1 MQTRSQGSGNLLL
14 YRDDIDRIQRELRE
28 QQATSNPVVMANEV
42 NANELPGNIG
52 AGDAPR
58 NHHQRAG
65 IVPPPIQNN
74 NFEIKSGLISM
85 IQSNKFHGLPME
97 DPLDHL
103 DNFDRLCSLTKIN
116 GVSEDSFKLRLFPF
130 SLGDKAHLWEKTLPV
145 DSVDTLDDCKKAF
158 LAKFFSNSR
167 TARLR
172 NEISGFNQK
181 NSESF
186 AEAWERFKGYSTQCP
201 HHGFKKAS
209 LLSTLYRGAL
219 PKIRML
225 LDTTSN
231 GNFLNK
237 DVAEGWE
244 LVENLA
250 QSDGNYN
257 ENYDRTNRGSSDS
270 EDRHKR
276 RTKLLMIRLTNWCLL
291 NREMSTTLQKK
302 SLHNSKKGRILL
314 LRRSNNVANPQD
326 QVYPPQNQP
335 PQAKP
340 FIPYNQG
347 YNQKQNF
354 GPPGF
359 TQQPQQTSAQDSEM
373 KTLLHQLVQ
382 GQASCSMTMDKKLAE
397 LTTRIDCSYNDL
409 NIKIDALNT
418 RVKTMEGHIASTSA
432 PKHPGQLP
440 RNSVQNPKEY
450 AHAITTVSTS
460 ATADS
465 GIQEGEVL
473 RPRSRQEIELDF
485 FAWLVERAYDPSNPI
500 RIPPAYEPKPYFPER
515 IAQVNARIF
524 QKHKMMFIKC
534 IKELEEKIPLVD
546 TPKEVIMERPQ
557 EAQQIVELSFE
568 CSAIIQRKVIPKKL
582 ADRSVR
588 VPHGMLEDL
597 PVKIGSIEIPT
608 DFVVLE
614 MDEEPKDPL
623 ILGRPFLA
631 TAGALIDVQ
640 MGKIDLN
647 LGKNLHM
654 SFDIA
659 KKMKKPTIEGQLFF
673 IEEGNLDAEL
683 LSGLE
688 NPIPYSIPTHHL
700 GEPEE
705 LLMIEGG
712 PSLEVETKGNHFDV
726 GPIARELMELRKQYG
741 AQGETMEKL
750 DLKMEEL
757 NYAILE
763 LKEMIKEDYST
774 DEKEAYFEERSNE
787 YSTLQLS
794 RENAEYDS
802 DFEDSAS
809 EDEDF
814 SVPLL
819 NLFST

>member
-1 MQTRSQGSGNLLL
+1 MQTRSQGSGNLLR

-145 DSVDTLDDCKKAF
+145 DSVDTWDDCKKAF

-186 AEAWERFKGYSTQCP
+186 AEAWERFKGYTTQCP

-225 LDTTSN
+225 LDTASN

-257 ENYDRTNRGSSDS
+257 EDYDRTNRGSSDS
-270 EDRHKR
+270 EDRHKKEIKALNDKID
-276 RTKLLMIRLTNWCLL
+276 KLVLAQQRNVHYITEEELTQ
-291 NREMSTTLQKK
+291 LQEGENLTIEEV
-302 SLHNSKKGRILL
+302 SYLQNQGGYNKGYNNYKPPHPNLSY
-314 LRRSNNVANPQD
+314 RSNNVANPQD

-373 KTLLHQLVQ
+373 KTLLHQLLQ

-440 RNSVQNPKEY
+440 GKSVQNPKEY

-473 RPRSRQEIELDF
+473 RPNQDRRLNSTSLLGLSNEHMT
-485 FAWLVERAYDPSNPI
+485 RATQSLFHLPMNL
-500 RIPPAYEPKPYFPER
+500 
-515 IAQVNARIF
+515 NHTF
-524 QKHKMMFIKC
+524 QKGLHKLM
-534 IKELEEKIPLVD
+534 
-546 TPKEVIMERPQ
+546 Q
-557 EAQQIVELSFE
+557 
-568 CSAIIQRKVIPKKL
+568 
-582 ADRSVR
+582 
-588 VPHGMLEDL
+588 
-597 PVKIGSIEIPT
+597 GS
-608 DFVVLE
+608 
-614 MDEEPKDPL
+614 
-623 ILGRPFLA
+623 
-631 TAGALIDVQ
+631 
-640 MGKIDLN
+640 
-647 LGKNLHM
+647 
-654 SFDIA
+654 
-659 KKMKKPTIEGQLFF
+659 
-673 IEEGNLDAEL
+673 
-683 LSGLE
+683 
-688 NPIPYSIPTHHL
+688 
-700 GEPEE
+700 
-705 LLMIEGG
+705 
-712 PSLEVETKGNHFDV
+712 
-726 GPIARELMELRKQYG
+726 
-741 AQGETMEKL
+741 
-750 DLKMEEL
+750 
-757 NYAILE
+757 
-763 LKEMIKEDYST
+763 
-774 DEKEAYFEERSNE
+774 
-787 YSTLQLS
+787 S
-794 RENAEYDS
+794 RN
-802 DFEDSAS
+802 
-809 EDEDF
+809 
-814 SVPLL
+814 
-819 NLFST
+819 TR

>member
-1 MQTRSQGSGNLLL
+1 MQTRSQGSGNLLR

-28 QQATSNPVVMANEV
+28 QQATSIPAVMANEV

-103 DNFDRLCSLTKIN
+103 DNFDRFCSLTKIN

-145 DSVDTLDDCKKAF
+145 DSVDTWDDCKKAF

-181 NSESF
+181 KSESF
-186 AEAWERFKGYSTQCP
+186 AEAWERFKRYSTQCP

-257 ENYDRTNRGSSDS
+257 EDYDRTNRGSSDS
-270 EDRHKR
+270 EDRHKKEIKALNDKID
-276 RTKLLMIRLTNWCLL
+276 KLVLAQQRNVHYITEEELTQ
-291 NREMSTTLQKK
+291 LQEGENLTIEEV
-302 SLHNSKKGRILL
+302 SYLQNQGGYNKGYNNYKPPHPNLSY
-314 LRRSNNVANPQD
+314 RSNNVANPED
-326 QVYPPQNQP
+326 QVYPPQNQS

-373 KTLLHQLVQ
+373 KTLLHQLLQ

-409 NIKIDALNT
+409 NLKIDALNT
-418 RVKTMEGHIASTSA
+418 RVKTMKGHIASTSA

-440 RNSVQNPKEY
+440 GKSVQNPKEY

-460 ATADS
+460 ATEDS

-473 RPRSRQEIELDF
+473 RPKSRQEIELDF
-485 FAWLVERAYDPSNPI
+485 FARLVERAYDPSNPI
-500 RIPPAYEPKPYFPER
+500 PIPPPYEPKPYFPER
-515 IAQVNARIF
+515 IAQINARIF

-546 TPKEVIMERPQ
+546 TPKEVIK
-557 EAQQIVELSFE
+557 EL
-568 CSAIIQRKVIPKKL
+568 
-582 ADRSVR
+582 
-588 VPHGMLEDL
+588 
-597 PVKIGSIEIPT
+597 
-608 DFVVLE
+608 
-614 MDEEPKDPL
+614 
-623 ILGRPFLA
+623 
-631 TAGALIDVQ
+631 
-640 MGKIDLN
+640 
-647 LGKNLHM
+647 
-654 SFDIA
+654 
-659 KKMKKPTIEGQLFF
+659 EGQ
-673 IEEGNLDAEL
+673 ISL
-683 LSGLE
+683 L
-688 NPIPYSIPTHHL
+688 
-700 GEPEE
+700 
-705 LLMIEGG
+705 
-712 PSLEVETKGNHFDV
+712 K
-726 GPIARELMELRKQYG
+726 
-741 AQGETMEKL
+741 
-750 DLKMEEL
+750 
-757 NYAILE
+757 
-763 LKEMIKEDYST
+763 KEI
-774 DEKEAYFEERSNE
+774 
-787 YSTLQLS
+787 
-794 RENAEYDS
+794 
-802 DFEDSAS
+802 
-809 EDEDF
+809 
-814 SVPLL
+814 
-819 NLFST
+819 